1 MNATYLQSIF
11 GLEGKV
17 ALVTGGGRGI
27 GQFVACELSKAGAE
41 IVILVRSDFQ
51 ETVDMIRAAGGRAW
65 GIRCDVTKQED
76 VRAAIGEIVERSG
89 RLDIVFNNAGVCVH
103 KSAFESTIEEFRE
116 VVDINLTGEYIVAV
130 EAARAMIKLGIRGSI
145 INMASMS
152 AGIVNLPQWQ
162 ASYNASK
169 AGVIH
174 MTRSLAMEWIEHGI
188 RVNSISP
195 GYIATPMSTDVP
207 EDLKQAWYK
216 LIPMGRMGWPSEL
229 IPPILY
235 LASPAS
241 GYTTGTD
248 VLVDGGYSCV

>member
-1 MNATYLQSIF
+1 
-11 GLEGKV
+11 
-17 ALVTGGGRGI
+17 
-27 GQFVACELSKAGAE
+27 
-41 IVILVRSDFQ
+41 
-51 ETVDMIRAAGGRAW
+51 MINAAGGHAW
-65 GIRCDVTKQED
+65 GIRCDVTKQEQ
-76 VRAAIGEIVERSG
+76 VQAAVAEIIEKSG

-116 VVDINLTGEYIVAV
+116 VIDINLTGEYIVAV
-130 EAARAMIKLGIRGSI
+130 EAARAMIQLGIRGSI

-169 AGVIH
+169 AGVVH
-174 MTRSLAMEWIEHGI
+174 MTRSLAMEWIEYGI

>member
-1 MNATYLQSIF
+1 
-11 GLEGKV
+11 
-17 ALVTGGGRGI
+17 
-27 GQFVACELSKAGAE
+27 
-41 IVILVRSDFQ
+41 
-51 ETVDMIRAAGGRAW
+51 
-65 GIRCDVTKQED
+65 
-76 VRAAIGEIVERSG
+76 
-89 RLDIVFNNAGVCVH
+89 
-103 KSAFESTIEEFRE
+103 
-116 VVDINLTGEYIVAV
+116 
-130 EAARAMIKLGIRGSI
+130 MIKLGIRGSI